1 MKTEIKILIAFILNL
16 AFSVFEF
23 IGGVLTGSIAIISD
37 AIHDTG
43 DALTLGVSYFLEKK
57 SKSKADDIFTYGY
70 TRYSI
75 LGSLFISIMLIFGS
89 AFIIYNSIKRI
100 INPST
105 INYDG
110 MIIISIIGISVNFA
124 AAYITH
130 GGKTLN
136 QRAVNLHMFEDVL
149 GWIVVLI
156 GAIAMR
162 FSDISIIDPIMSFS
176 VAIFVILNA
185 IKTLKESLNIFL
197 DKTPDGISIS
207 NIKSELLSIKGI
219 IDVYH
224 IHVWSVDGENNCA
237 TMHII
242 TNEEPSIIK
251 RNAKEKLNSLGI
263 IHTTFELESNGENST
278 QKCCLIE
285 NSTHTQH
292 RCNNKSH
299 CHST

>member
-16 AFSVFEF
+16 TFSIFEF
-23 IGGVLTGSIAIISD
+23 IGGVFTGSIAIISD
-37 AIHDTG
+37 AIHDIG
-43 DALTLGVSYFLEKK
+43 DALSLGVSYFLEKK
-57 SKSKADDIFTYGY
+57 SKCRPDDNFTYGY
-70 TRYSI
+70 ARFSV

-110 MIIISIIGISVNFA
+110 MIIISIIGLSINFA

-130 GGKTLN
+130 GGKSLN
-136 QRAVNLHMFEDVL
+136 QRAVNLHMIEDVL
-149 GWIVVLI
+149 GWIIVLI
-156 GAIAMR
+156 GAVAMR
-162 FSDISIIDPIMSFS
+162 FTDISIIDPIMSFS

-185 IKTLKESLNIFL
+185 IKTLRESLNIFL
-197 DKTPDGISIS
+197 DKTPDNISIS

-237 TMHII
+237 TMNII
-242 TNEEPSIIK
+242 TNDDPIK
-251 RNAKEKLNSLGI
+251 IKNNAKDRLCMIGI
-263 IHTTFELESNGENST
+263 THVTLELESESEGYSRT
-278 QKCCLIE
+278 KCSLIQK
-285 NSTHTQH
+285 
-292 RCNNKSH
+292 
-299 CHST
+299 